1 MAKTNTNEKMYRL
14 QIFNNLIVDEKF
26 GMPIIKKYEGEKPT
40 KLQAFNKAVTEK
52 QYENFIL
59 DWDWKIIIIIL
70 QQMTATTIWC
80 FVHLFR

>member
-52 QYENFIL
+52 QYENTVHFYLNDKEFLRIL
-59 DWDWKIIIIIL
+59 TYP
-70 QQMTATTIWC
+70 Q
-80 FVHLFR
+80 